1 MFSQPTRASVNE
13 SETITI
19 RMTGWISEGDF
30 VAAGVI
36 GFIGLGVMGEP
47 MCRNLVRKSG
57 AKVVAFD
64 LAPAPLERLRADGAA
79 IAGSVREAAADSDVV
94 FLCLPGGKQLREVF
108 EAKDGVLASAHS
120 GQTIVDLGTS
130 PVAVARE
137 IADRLAAVGAT
148 FADAPIARTREAAQK
163 GTLSVMVGADQ
174 AVFERVEPLIRCF
187 ATDVTHCG
195 AVGTGQVVKIL
206 NNMVLF
212 ETVNAL
218 AEALAIGRRSGVDP
232 ALLFDTFA
240 KGSADSFALR
250 NHGMKAMVPRVFPER
265 AFSTEYALK
274 DISYALALACEVG
287 VDARGA
293 AVVEDVLLRTVS
305 QGFGRAYYP
314 ALLEVVDDAPTKPT
328 S

>member
-1 MFSQPTRASVNE
+1 MAVGAP
-13 SETITI
+13 
-19 RMTGWISEGDF
+19 
-30 VAAGVI
+30 I

-47 MCRNLVRKSG
+47 MCRNLVKKSG
-57 AKVVAFD
+57 VKVIAYD
-64 LAPAPLERLRADGAA
+64 LSPQPLERLRADGAA
-79 IAGSVREAAADSDVV
+79 IAGSVREAVAGSGVV

-108 EAKDGVLASAHS
+108 EAEGGVFASARP
-120 GQTIVDLGTS
+120 GQTVVDLGTS
-130 PVAVARE
+130 PVALVRE
-137 IADRLAAVGAT
+137 IAERLAAIGAA

-163 GTLSVMVGADQ
+163 GTLSVMVGADK

-187 ATDVTHCG
+187 ATDITHCG
-195 AVGTGQVVKIL
+195 AVGAGQVVKIL

-212 ETVNAL
+212 QTVNAL

-232 ALLFDTFA
+232 ALLFDTFS

-250 NHGMKAMVPRVFPER
+250 NHGMKAMVPRAFPKR

-274 DISYALALACEVG
+274 DISYALALAREVG

-293 AVVEDVLLRTVS
+293 EVIEDVLQRTIAR
-305 QGFGRAYYP
+305 GLGGAYYP
-314 ALLEVVDDAPTKPT
+314 ALLEVVDGPPAKAT